1 MKLNNIALMGIA
13 VAAAAMLSGCGI
25 YKKYETPVDTPITK
39 AYAEALQQPVDSA
52 AFGNL
57 DWRTV
62 FTDPKLA
69 NLIEQALEN
78 NTDLRNAQLNVEVA
92 QANVLGAKLAYLPSV
107 ALAPNGA
114 GSSAAGS
121 DLSWSY
127 QLPAQ
132 LSWEVDI
139 FGKLLNSK
147 RGAQAALLRSEAYA
161 QAARSQ
167 IIAGVA
173 NTYYAIAA
181 VRNQL
186 NLSRTTAELWKE
198 TVQTMRDLKEAGR
211 GVTEAAV
218 VQSNANYYSILASI
232 TDLEMSLDQLNN
244 TMSLLLNTYPQEWDV
259 TDKVD
264 IQVPQILRTGVP
276 MSELAVRPD
285 VRAAEQG
292 LAAAYYA
299 TSSARAAFY
308 PTLTL
313 GVGGGFTNALGSF
326 IQNPGKWFYNLTG
339 SLTAPLFSR
348 GQNIARLKGAKAQ
361 QQQALNTFEYT
372 LLSAA
377 AEVKDAITVYDKSFE
392 KSSLLNEQIAN
403 LEKSVDYTNDLMVY
417 STGTTNYLE
426 VLTAQQSLLS
436 AQISQI
442 NTELA
447 RARSVISLYQAL
459 GGGR

>member
-1 MKLNNIALMGIA
+1 
-13 VAAAAMLSGCGI
+13 
-25 YKKYETPVDTPITK
+25 
-39 AYAEALQQPVDSA
+39 
-52 AFGNL
+52 
-57 DWRTV
+57 
-62 FTDPKLA
+62 
-69 NLIEQALEN
+69 
-78 NTDLRNAQLNVEVA
+78 
-92 QANVLGAKLAYLPSV
+92 
-107 ALAPNGA
+107 
-114 GSSAAGS
+114 
-121 DLSWSY
+121 
-127 QLPAQ
+127 
-132 LSWEVDI
+132 
-139 FGKLLNSK
+139 
-147 RGAQAALLRSEAYA
+147 
-161 QAARSQ
+161 
-167 IIAGVA
+167 
-173 NTYYAIAA
+173 
-181 VRNQL
+181 
-186 NLSRTTAELWKE
+186 
-198 TVQTMRDLKEAGR
+198 
-211 GVTEAAV
+211 
-218 VQSNANYYSILASI
+218 
-232 TDLEMSLDQLNN
+232 
-244 TMSLLLNTYPQEWDV
+244 MSLLLNTYPQEWDV

-264 IQVPQILRTGVP
+264 IQVPQILRAGVP

-308 PTLTL
+308 PTINI
-313 GVGGGFTNALGSF
+313 GVGGGFTNVLGSF